1 MPHGIRTARLK
12 IMNHKIRV
20 KTADEL
26 WAGTDDDVFIDIV
39 GKNGRNGLV
48 TVPKNMLIIKPYLFF
63 NYYIV
68 FITA

>member
-1 MPHGIRTARLK
+1 
-12 IMNHKIRV
+12 MNHRIRV

-48 TVPKNMLIIKPYLFF
+48 IIPNDMLKIKPYLF
-63 NYYIV
+63 
-68 FITA
+68 